1 MNEFNID
8 ALQNIVLF
16 SLWTSL
22 KVSMPYLLGSFVFG
36 VIISIVQSAMQLQD
50 PTINFVPKI
59 LILILLSVLL
69 GPYVLNTYTDYL
81 VLIFKEISLV
91 R

>member
-1 MNEFNID
+1 MNEFNVD
-8 ALQNIVLF
+8 ALQSIL
-16 SLWTSL
+16 SISMWIAL
-22 KVSMPYLLGSFVFG
+22 KVSMPYLIGSFLFG
-36 VIISIVQSAMQLQD
+36 ILVSILQSAMQLQD

-59 LILILLSVLL
+59 LILFLLSVVL

-81 VLIFKEISLV
+81 TMMFKEISLV

>member
-8 ALQNIVLF
+8 TLQEIFHL
-16 SLWTSL
+16 SLWTAL
-22 KVSMPYLLGSFVFG
+22 KVSMPYLIGSFVFG
-36 VIISIVQSAMQLQD
+36 IIISILQSAMQLQD

-59 LILILLSVLL
+59 FILLLLTLLL
-69 GPYVLNTYTDYL
+69 GSYVLNTYTDYFT
-81 VLIFKEISLV
+81 LIMKEMSMV

>member
-1 MNEFNID
+1 MNEFNVD
-8 ALQNIVLF
+8 ALQYIISV
-16 SLWTSL
+16 SMWTSL

-36 VIISIVQSAMQLQD
+36 IIISILQSAMQLQD

-59 LILILLSVLL
+59 LILILISGFL

-81 VLIFKEISLV
+81 MLIFKEVSLV
-91 R
+91 K